1 LKLRRIL
8 KRYKNQREKDIA
20 KLLRESL
27 GIRYK
32 RFDIYLMALRHKSAA
47 RNIHNKPQISNERL
61 EFLGDAILDASVADY
76 LYEKYPGKEEGE
88 LTKIKSRIVSRSNLN
103 AMANAIGVDKLLETD
118 LQATH
123 SRESIAGNALEAL
136 LGAMYLDIG
145 YKKTHR
151 SILHLLEGYTNL
163 RKLEIQEADFKSRL
177 YEEAHKLKTELRF
190 STVALDEKSNKKQFK
205 SQAFIDQ
212 KLIGEGRGA
221 SKKKAEQAAAKKGL
235 QKLNGDR
242 K

>member
-1 LKLRRIL
+1 MKLRRFF
-8 KRYKNQREKDIA
+8 KRYKTQREKDIA
-20 KLLRESL
+20 KLLAKTL
-27 GIRYK
+27 GIGHR

-47 RNIHNKPQISNERL
+47 RNIHNKPEMSNERL

-76 LYEKYPGKEEGE
+76 LYDKYPDKEEGE

-103 AMANAIGVDKLLETD
+103 SMANAIGIQKLLETD

-145 YKKTHR
+145 YKKTHN
-151 SILHLLEGYTNL
+151 SILRLLERFTDL
-163 RKLEIQEADFKSRL
+163 KKLEMQEADFKSRL
-177 YEEAHKLKTELRF
+177 YEEAHRIKSELRF
-190 STVALDEKSNKKQFK
+190 STIPIDENNGKKYFRA
-205 SQAFIDQ
+205 QAFINQ
-212 KLIGEGRGA
+212 TLIGQGKGS

-235 QKLNGDR
+235 RKLNDDR

>member
-1 LKLRRIL
+1 LKLRL
-8 KRYKNQREKDIA
+8 FFKRYKSDREKAIA
-20 KLLRESL
+20 KLLDKSL
-27 GIRYK
+27 GIRHK
-32 RFDIYLMALRHKSAA
+32 RFELYLMALRHKSAA
-47 RNIHNKPQISNERL
+47 RNIYNKPGISNERL

-76 LYEKYPGKEEGE
+76 LYVKYPRKEEGE

-103 AMANAIGVDKLLETD
+103 SMANAIGIHKLLETD

-145 YKKTHR
+145 YEKTHH
-151 SILHLLEGYTNL
+151 SILRLLDKYADL
-163 RKLEIQEADFKSRL
+163 RKLEAQEADFKSRL

-190 STVALDEKSNKKQFK
+190 STVECDEGRGKKQFK

-212 KLIGEGRGA
+212 KLIGQGRGS

-235 QKLNGDR
+235 HKLNGDR